1 MSRYDYIKIENVS
14 ILPVNPLQARDL
26 DGLEFQ
32 TKDLDREYLEY
43 VICDDLMLRFIDYE
57 YEIEE
62 TDNSF
67 FRIRLKRK
75 DLGVKDSNHTG
86 IVIFYGKPYE
96 TIYIFKATF
105 EAGKMLSI
113 ERILK

>member
-1 MSRYDYIKIENVS
+1 MSRYDYIKIENVQ
-14 ILPVNPLQARDL
+14 ILPVNGLQARDL

-43 VICDDLMLRFIDYE
+43 VICSDNILRFMDYK

-67 FRIRLKRK
+67 FKIRLKRK

-86 IVIFYGKPYE
+86 VVIFYGKPYE

-105 EAGKMLSI
+105 DSGKMLSI